1 MKRVYRKSQP
11 HEQMYA
17 VINKHGEVY
26 AGMIQGD
33 LQWSYDWSQAKPLYN
48 KAYYEACDLLMGIS
62 KQTVNIN
69 KLVLDDKADNEC
81 YNNLKVIVAAN
92 QYSYLN

>member
-11 HEQMYA
+11 HEQMYV

-33 LQWSYDWSQAKPLYN
+33 LQWSYDWSQAKPLYKN
-48 KAYYEACDLLMGIS
+48 NTERLYEVGEYELI
-62 KQTVNIN
+62 KEEEI
-69 KLVLDDKADNEC
+69 
-81 YNNLKVIVAAN
+81 I
-92 QYSYLN
+92 